1 MTDSTNDGKP
11 RRTYGRLQERAKEK
25 AEKELR
31 EAERRRANGV
41 PGVTVST
48 MAFSLL
54 VGYSTKSIETW
65 RKGEHWSN
73 SCTHGYTGA
82 TNQSVRYSLDCLH
95 AGLSAPTSQQ
105 TSTNPF
111 GVSAGS
117 FLGFATF
124 ESAVLLDEPW
134 VLDAE
139 GRITE
144 HALIVT
150 DDELDEA
157 LDHDRV
163 RERTLAEVLLHEAWA
178 LLPVRLRYQRMF
190 KNALSQGEARVQA
203 VTEIQTLHEG
213 LPTAPQDSRDEGGRL

>member
-1 MTDSTNDGKP
+1 MTPSTDEHRP
-11 RRTYGRLQERAKEK
+11 RRSYAQLQERAKER

-41 PGVTVST
+41 PGVKVST

-54 VGYSTKSIETW
+54 VGYSTKTIETW
-65 RKGEHWSN
+65 RKAEHWSN
-73 SCTHGYTGA
+73 DCAQGYTPG
-82 TNQSVRYSLDCLH
+82 TNHSVRYSLDCLH
-95 AGLSAPTSQQ
+95 AGLAAPTAQQ
-105 TSTNPF
+105 TSTGPF

-124 ESAVLLDEPW
+124 ESAVLVDEPW

-144 HALIVT
+144 HALTVP
-150 DDELDEA
+150 DDELDDA

-163 RERTLAEVLLHEAWA
+163 RERTLAEILLHEPWA
-178 LLPVRLRYQRMF
+178 ALPVRLRYQRMF
-190 KNALSQGEARVQA
+190 ENALSQGRARVQA

-213 LPTAPQDSRDEGGRL
+213 LPTAPQDNPDEGGRL